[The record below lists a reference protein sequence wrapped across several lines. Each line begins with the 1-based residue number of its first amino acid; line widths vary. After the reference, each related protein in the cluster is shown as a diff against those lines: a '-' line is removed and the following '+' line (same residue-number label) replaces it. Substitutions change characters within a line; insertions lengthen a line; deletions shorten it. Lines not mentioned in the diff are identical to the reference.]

1 MDKNSIYKSVWT
13 KNASAMSIFF
23 FKISNIVYFPCST
36 LLVLVFLYCY
46 VVQKA
51 SSFSFLSYHLCFK
64 KINKHCIV
72 TSGHFIV
79 SKSCFV
85 LKVMA
90 NIWNSISQN
99 IFLHGA
105 LNLKTCKSLCFL
117 DRL

>member
-1 MDKNSIYKSVWT
+1 MDTNSIYKSMRT
-13 KNASAMSIFF
+13 KNASAMSIFYF
-23 FKISNIVYFPCST
+23 ISNIVYFPCS
-36 LLVLVFLYCY
+36 LSIPIFVMSFKRPVPLVSCPVISAL
-46 VVQKA
+46 
-51 SSFSFLSYHLCFK
+51 K